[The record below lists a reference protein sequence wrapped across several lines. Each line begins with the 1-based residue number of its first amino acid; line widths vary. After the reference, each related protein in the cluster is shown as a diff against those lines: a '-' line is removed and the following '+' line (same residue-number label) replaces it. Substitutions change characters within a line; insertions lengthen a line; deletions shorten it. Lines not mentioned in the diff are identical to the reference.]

1 MGITLQP
8 DIKRMA
14 GLNKNKNRAFKRLYR
29 FRMLYIMLI
38 PVMLYYLLFCYV
50 PMYGILIAFKDYNV
64 FDGVFKSPWVG
75 LDSFEKFSTDAYF
88 WQTTFNTLK
97 ISLYKILFGFPLP
110 IILALLL
117 NEMLHMRIKCI
128 VQTIIYLPHFISWV
142 IIGGLVVAFLSPST
156 GVINHIIVAMG
167 GEPIYFMIE
176 PDYFRSIV
184 VLSDI
189 WKNVGWGTIIY
200 IAAIA
205 GVNPELYEAALM
217 DGAGKWR
224 QAWHITLPGIRPI
237 IVMMFILAIS
247 GILSAG
253 FDQIFVLY
261 NALVMDVG
269 DIIDTY
275 VFRTG
280 LQMAEYSYATAVGL
294 FKSLIGFILIIGAD
308 RLFKAMGEKGII

>member
-1 MGITLQP
+1 MGIPLEP
-8 DIKRMA
+8 DIKITFANGM
-14 GLNKNKNRAFKRLYR
+14 NKRLKRLSR
-29 FRMLYIMLI
+29 FRMLYVMLT
-38 PVMLYYLLFCYV
+38 PVMLFYLLFCYV

-64 FDGVFKSPWVG
+64 FDGVFKSAWTG
-75 LDSFEKFSTDAYF
+75 FANFKNFLTDDYF
-88 WQTTFNTLK
+88 WQTTLNTLK
-97 ISLYKILFGFPLP
+97 ISSYKIIFGFPLP

-117 NEMLHMRIKCI
+117 NEMIHIRIKRI
-128 VQTIIYLPHFISWV
+128 IQTIIYLPHFISWV
-142 IIGGLVVAFLSPST
+142 IIGGLAVAFLSPST

-167 GEPIYFMIE
+167 GEPIYFMLKPE
-176 PDYFRSIV
+176 YFRTVV

-205 GVNPELYEAALM
+205 AVNPELYEASVM
-217 DGAGKWR
+217 DGASKWR

-237 IVMMFILAIS
+237 IVMMFILGIS
-247 GILSAG
+247 GILNAG

-261 NALVMDVG
+261 NPLVMDVG

-275 VFRTG
+275 VFRQG

-308 RLFKAMGEKGII
+308 RLFKQIGEKGII